1 MFVLKLEKDGRT
13 FFFSCLVSTI
23 SPTWMGLTPQILV
36 ARGCWVRCVVVV
48 FLLLRERC
56 VHPAVLDGDCAF
68 YAVVVGVVDVV
79 QCWHPP
85 GGSCCAAAR

>member
-1 MFVLKLEKDGRT
+1 M
-13 FFFSCLVSTI
+13 
-23 SPTWMGLTPQILV
+23 
-36 ARGCWVRCVVVV
+36 RCVVVV

-79 QCWHPP
+79 QCWHSP